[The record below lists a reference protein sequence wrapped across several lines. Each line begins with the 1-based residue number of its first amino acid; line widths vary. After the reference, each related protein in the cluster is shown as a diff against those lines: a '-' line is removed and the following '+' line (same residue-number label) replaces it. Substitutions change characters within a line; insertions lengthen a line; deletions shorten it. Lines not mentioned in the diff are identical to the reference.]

1 MAKENNN
8 KSFVL
13 RIDAATMDALELWA
27 ADEFRSINGQLQ
39 WIIADALRRSGRLK
53 KPRAAAGAT
62 LPAADTGV
70 ASSGRDFPPAPAA
83 VSPAAPP
90 ADVASGEGTPPLQDA
105 VPPVAAAAAGEAG
118 PLPPHARMQ
127 SDDPQKNKAD
137 IKK

>member
-53 KPRAAAGAT
+53 KPRA
-62 LPAADTGV
+62 
-70 ASSGRDFPPAPAA
+70 
-83 VSPAAPP
+83 
-90 ADVASGEGTPPLQDA
+90 SGEGTPPLQDA